1 MAAFD
6 KSDLM
11 LFGVLMLVLFVI
23 AVITVLTYI
32 GLDEMKS
39 VACTQ
44 TDATYTWDGSTCDNT
59 SGAAQTI
66 NTITKI
72 NIVEAAVDI
81 ALSLLGL
88 VVLIAVFAVVIKIA
102 IQFKDVF

>member
-32 GLDEMKS
+32 GLDEMKA
-39 VACTQ
+39 VACSQ
-44 TDATYTWDGSTCDNT
+44 VLSNYTWDGSNCLN
-59 SGAAQTI
+59 GATEVDVTTI
-66 NTITKI
+66 DKI
-72 NIVEAAVDI
+72 DIVEAAVDI

-102 IQFKDVF
+102 IAFKDVF